1 MIKKSSLN
9 IVPNNFF
16 ITMNKNHHVYKKNA
30 LSLYKTLR
38 THFSYFISQGGKNE
52 VIYM

>member
-16 ITMNKNHHVYKKNA
+16 ITMNKNHHVYKKKCSIA
-30 LSLYKTLR
+30 L
-38 THFSYFISQGGKNE
+38 
-52 VIYM
+52 